1 MKKYFILLASVLLM
15 NSSIAIAAS
24 LAKDDPI
31 VKQLEAMGYEVKPT
45 ENNRISIA
53 TLGQG
58 KVLFDKNNERIS
70 IFRMFNL
77 NKKPTGQNRLEFL
90 EILNEINVQSSYQ
103 VSLEGDSMIVCLYK
117 FGPYDAKTLT
127 ILIRLIEQAN
137 KIFDDYPKLIELSK

>member
-1 MKKYFILLASVLLM
+1 MKKYFILWASVLLM
-15 NSSIAIAAS
+15 NSSIAVAAS

-31 VKQLEAMGYEVKPT
+31 AKQLEAMGYEVKPT

-53 TLGQG
+53 TLGRG
-58 KVLFDKNNERIS
+58 KVLFDKNNERTS

-77 NKKPTGQNRLEFL
+77 ENMPSGQNRIEFL
-90 EILNEINVQSSYQ
+90 EILNKINVQTSYQ
-103 VSLEGDSMIVCLYK
+103 VALEGDTLYICLYK

-137 KIFDDYPKLIELSK
+137 QIFDDYPKLIELSK